1 VDVITFSVDARS
13 RLRSRELRRRPRFR
27 APHRHDVAPALNA
40 AVAGGLAAGMKLA

>member
-1 VDVITFSVDARS
+1 MRARACVHVN
-13 RLRSRELRRRPRFR
+13 LRRRPRFR